1 MSESVYTYGDISI
14 SPYKF
19 EKILNLKIV
28 KELNNHSKLQI
39 TGIIPEEAIDEYV
52 EYTDDNEKIE
62 VSLKNKASNTILFK
76 GIVTSISV
84 QATSNVRKVEIEAL
98 SSTFLM
104 DVKKK
109 TRSFQNKSTTYK
121 EIFTKLTNEYP
132 GAQVID
138 EASNGK
144 SIGGL
149 LMQYNE
155 TDWEFIKR
163 LASHF
168 NAPLIPD
175 SKIGGGKYYIGIPK
189 SGNTFNLDEFNY
201 SVKKDLKSYK
211 IKSENHI
218 SSLNENDLISYE
230 IYSNKVLDLCSKVNF
245 KQRSLYVYKA
255 EIEIQNSVFL
265 NKYEL
270 REMKGIY
277 RNKLYNYQ
285 LTGVSLFGKIL
296 DVSKDTVKIELEVDK
311 KQSKSGAM
319 WFPYSTVY
327 SSPDGSGWYCM
338 PEIGDKVRLCFSDQD
353 EKNAFAASSV
363 NLSSSKAEK
372 RSDPAVKS
380 IGNKYGKEVVFKE
393 GAVEIIGNGQLLV
406 RLTDDG
412 GIEINSNKKIVLS
425 AEEDIEINGGGKIL
439 IEGKEGVDLTQAST
453 NLKIKDNVT
462 ISGSKVNIE

>member
-1 MSESVYTYGDISI
+1 MSQSVYTYADISI
-14 SPYKF
+14 APYKF
-19 EKILNLKIV
+19 EKILDLKIV
-28 KELNNHSKLQI
+28 KELNNHSKLYI
-39 TGIIPEEAIDEYV
+39 DGIVPEDTIDQYV
-52 EYTDDNEKIE
+52 ECTDDNEKIE
-62 VSLKNKASNTILFK
+62 VSLKNKDKNTILFK
-76 GIVTSISV
+76 GIVTNISV
-84 QATSNVRKVEIEAL
+84 QATGNVRKVAIEAL

-121 EIFTKLTNEYP
+121 EIFTKLTHEYP
-132 GAQVID
+132 NADVID
-138 EASNGK
+138 EGSNGK

-149 LMQYNE
+149 LVQYNE
-155 TDWEFIKR
+155 TDWEFVRR

-175 SKIGGGKYYIGIPK
+175 SKFDGVKYYIGVPK
-189 SGNTFNLDEFNY
+189 SAKTFDLEEFNY
-201 SVKKDLKSYK
+201 SVKKDLKSFK
-211 IKSENHI
+211 VKSENYI
-218 SSLNENDLISYE
+218 NNLNEQDLISYE
-230 IYSNKVLDLCSKVNF
+230 ILSNKVLDLCSKVNF
-245 KQRSLYVYKA
+245 KDRSLYVYKA

-265 NKYEL
+265 NRYTL
-270 REMKGIY
+270 REMKGLS
-277 RNKLYNYQ
+277 RNKIYNSE

-296 DVSKDTVKIELEVDK
+296 DVAKDTVKVQLDIDK
-311 KQSKSGAM
+311 KQSKGEAM

-338 PEIGDKVRLCFSDQD
+338 PEVGDKVRLYFPDQN
-353 EKNAFAASSV
+353 EKNAFVASSV
-363 NLSSSKAEK
+363 NLASSNSQK
-372 RSDPAVKS
+372 RSDPSVKS
-380 IGNKYGKEVVFKE
+380 LGTKYGKQVVFKE

-412 GIEINSNKKIVLS
+412 DIEINSNKKIVLS
-425 AEEDIEINGGGKIL
+425 AEDDIEINGGAKIL